1 MHAVIF
7 DIDGTL
13 LQSVAIDDEL
23 YRQAVRHLLPDVHIR
38 PAIAEYDYVSD
49 SGILTQI
56 FADNGIATDDELA
69 AAIQSRFV
77 ELLDDHIDQS
87 GPFPEIPGA
96 LDFLQH
102 HIQSSEHAVAYA
114 TGGWRASARL
124 KLSAAGFGGLDV
136 PLATADDALDRKDI
150 MLTALSHLGDT
161 FRSITYY
168 GDGPWDRDSSQ
179 QLGWNFV
186 AVGSKLGGLETY
198 QDLIR

>member
-13 LQSVAIDDEL
+13 LQSAAIDDEL
-23 YRQAVRHLLPDVHIR
+23 YQQAVRQLLPEVQIR
-38 PAIAEYDYVSD
+38 PAIADYDYVSD

-56 FADNGIATDDELA
+56 FADNGIAADHDLA

-77 ELLDDHIDQS
+77 ELLDNHIERN
-87 GPFPEIPGA
+87 GAFPEIPGA
-96 LDFLQH
+96 LDYLQH
-102 HIQSSEHAVAYA
+102 HIESSEHAVAYA

-124 KLSAAGFGGLDV
+124 KLRAAGFAGLDI

-150 MLTALSHLGDT
+150 MLTALSHLGNT

-186 AVGSKLGGLETY
+186 AVGNKLGGLQSY
-198 QDLIR
+198 QELIR